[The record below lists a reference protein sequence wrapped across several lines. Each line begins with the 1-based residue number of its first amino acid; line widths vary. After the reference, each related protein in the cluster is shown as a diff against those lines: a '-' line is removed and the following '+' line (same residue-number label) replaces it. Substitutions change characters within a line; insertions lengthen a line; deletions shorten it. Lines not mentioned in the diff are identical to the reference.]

1 MIPFADL
8 WPIMLGWAIA
18 VGSPGPSVMATIGA
32 SMGGGRTKG
41 IALALGVLTGS
52 LTWAIIAAVGL
63 GAAMVTH
70 VWIVEVLRYVGAS
83 YLLYLAF
90 RSLRSALSSS
100 QNQIQARNDTIAR
113 AWSRGFVMHLMN
125 PKAAFFWGSLFAV
138 VVPPGA
144 PFAAVIEVG
153 AACFLTS
160 SAVMLAIA
168 FIFSS
173 KPIAQTYLASHRLF
187 DGAFAV
193 FFGFAGFKVLT
204 SKLV

>member
-90 RSLRSALSSS
+90 RSLGSALSSS

-125 PKAAFFWGSLFAV
+125 PKAAFFWGSLFA
-138 VVPPGA
+138 
-144 PFAAVIEVG
+144 VG